1 MILLNLSGKPLL
13 KTVPQDCK
21 SRLLALPIFLL
32 LFTDSKLFP
41 KSNEPRAYSFSG
53 LHTTSVSLTYR
64 SGHGS
69 PFAAVP
75 APRPSRA
82 ACPPAGRRAAW
93 AVKHHG
99 QGLLQTETR
108 CGCHGTQLPM
118 GSGSHNQTRAGFHG
132 TDLQIHRFCSAPFLT
147 LSGF

>member
-1 MILLNLSGKPLL
+1 MLILRAAYNLCQPGLQ
-13 KTVPQDCK
+13 TRA
-21 SRLLALPIFLL
+21 RLSLRC
-32 LFTDSKLFP
+32 
-41 KSNEPRAYSFSG
+41 RAG
-53 LHTTSVSLTYR
+53 
-64 SGHGS
+64 
-69 PFAAVP
+69 
-75 APRPSRA
+75 PRPSRA

-132 TDLQIHRFCSAPFLT
+132 TDLQIHWFCSAPFLT